1 MLYRQV
7 IENWK
12 KIQAEQSKKYSKNI
26 EEENGSLTTFLTYG
40 AKENEKLEKAWGN
53 KPAYTSVKL
62 NLMATTPVDAMKIK
76 AAVVHCYKI
85 EYCNFK

>member
-1 MLYRQV
+1 MF
-7 IENWK
+7 
-12 KIQAEQSKKYSKNI
+12 
-26 EEENGSLTTFLTYG
+26 GT
-40 AKENEKLEKAWGN
+40 KENEKLEKAWGN

-85 EYCNFK
+85 EYYNFK

>member
-1 MLYRQV
+1 MGQRRMKNQRRPEV
-7 IENWK
+7 I
-12 KIQAEQSKKYSKNI
+12 S
-26 EEENGSLTTFLTYG
+26 
-40 AKENEKLEKAWGN
+40 
-53 KPAYTSVKL
+53 PAATSVKL

>member
-1 MLYRQV
+1 M
-7 IENWK
+7 
-12 KIQAEQSKKYSKNI
+12 
-26 EEENGSLTTFLTYG
+26 YG
-40 AKENEKLEKAWGN
+40 AKDNEKLEKARGN

-85 EYCNFK
+85 EYFNFK

>member
-12 KIQAEQSKKYSKNI
+12 KIQAEQSKKYKKNI
-26 EEENGSLTTFLTYG
+26 EEKNGCLTFFTYG

-85 EYCNFK
+85 QYFNFQ